1 MVIIWCLYS
10 RKTSSLLNEVCV
22 FRTIQKR
29 TGEYAYVQNRNKVIL
44 GYQSLLELPFLQYPR
59 VKQSLLHVLFLNVCS
74 HTCSFFSLFLFY
86 SVVPYTF
93 NRFHQKNET
102 AYIYKLRF
110 SQSPVRK
117 FIYRNYFDNH
127 SWKHTISYSSN

>member
-1 MVIIWCLYS
+1 MVIIWRLYS

-59 VKQSLLHVLFLNVCS
+59 VKDV
-74 HTCSFFSLFLFY
+74 
-86 SVVPYTF
+86 
-93 NRFHQKNET
+93 
-102 AYIYKLRF
+102 YKR
-110 SQSPVRK
+110 QG
-117 FIYRNYFDNH
+117 N
-127 SWKHTISYSSN
+127 ISSASKI

>member
-10 RKTSSLLNEVCV
+10 RKTSSLLNEVCI

-44 GYQSLLELPFLQYPR
+44 GYQSLSESESEPA
-59 VKQSLLHVLFLNVCS
+59 S
-74 HTCSFFSLFLFY
+74 CSFSKCMFTYLFVFSLFLFY

>member
-1 MVIIWCLYS
+1 MVIIWRLYS

-59 VKQSLLHVLFLNVCS
+59 VKQSLLRFL
-74 HTCSFFSLFLFY
+74 LFLFY

-93 NRFHQKNET
+93 NHFHQKNEI

-117 FIYRNYFDNH
+117 FIHRNYFDNH

>member
-1 MVIIWCLYS
+1 MVIIWRLYS

-74 HTCSFFSLFLFY
+74 HTCSFFAVSFLQCCSLYFQPFSSEKMKSL
-86 SVVPYTF
+86 TF
-93 NRFHQKNET
+93 INYGF
-102 AYIYKLRF
+102 
-110 SQSPVRK
+110 
-117 FIYRNYFDNH
+117 RNH
-127 SWKHTISYSSN
+127 L

>member
-1 MVIIWCLYS
+1 MVIIWRLYS

-74 HTCSFFSLFLFY
+74 HTCSFFRCFFSTVLFLIL
-86 SVVPYTF
+86 S
-93 NRFHQKNET
+93 T
-102 AYIYKLRF
+102 AFI
-110 SQSPVRK
+110 RK
-117 FIYRNYFDNH
+117 MKPIIFINYGFRNH
-127 SWKHTISYSSN
+127 L